1 MGFTASTLL
10 DRWAKTAARDGVSC
24 GGYGLR
30 VMPTGEFQTSQH
42 SDLDREDAIQ
52 IVTDNMTQTITAPA
66 PAACPAPA
74 SEPKAPKEKTAPGP
88 IAWDNLNDATQA
100 FFFELVDGLPE
111 GDWSGPLPKITLQ
124 VAPRLTMLKRAG
136 VLTTEGKRTKTL
148 HITAEGQ
155 RVHALGEAA
164 D

>member
-74 SEPKAPKEKTAPGP
+74 SEPKAPKDWTPRIPPSGS
-88 IAWDNLNDATQA
+88 DDAGSPPA
-100 FFFELVDGLPE
+100 VKVDPE
-111 GDWSGPLPKITLQ
+111 PN
-124 VAPRLTMLKRAG
+124 
-136 VLTTEGKRTKTL
+136 
-148 HITAEGQ
+148 
-155 RVHALGEAA
+155 AA
-164 D
+164 